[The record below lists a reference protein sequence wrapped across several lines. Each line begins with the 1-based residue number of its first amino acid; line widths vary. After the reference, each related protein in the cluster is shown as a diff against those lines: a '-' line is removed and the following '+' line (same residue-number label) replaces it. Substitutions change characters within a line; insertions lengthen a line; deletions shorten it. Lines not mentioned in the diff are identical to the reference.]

1 MAKIIKGA
9 VVISDEELESLL
21 KVDKVIDKFIEFYDL
36 MKSLTEKEQKML
48 IKSLEMTDE
57 EMKDNG

>member
-48 IKSLEMTDE
+48 VKSLEMTDE